1 MDIEIQDSGVRIM
14 TVKEITGRLQ
24 REIRVT
30 ALVST
35 AAALASVVHQQGRI
49 NVQILLRCLLVSLQ
63 GMSNDNLEKKPLRVV
78 PWMYKLR
85 N

>member
-1 MDIEIQDSGVRIM
+1 M

-35 AAALASVVHQQGRI
+35 AAALASVAHQQGRI

-85 N
+85 I